1 MTATIRG
8 DVADHAAM
16 RATLTGAH
24 ETLRGLSPE
33 PTASDGFSDV
43 LLQAVQRTNDMQ
55 VDAGDRQQRLAA
67 GLTDDLHGTMIA
79 SQEAT
84 ISMHL
89 LGSIRNKL
97 LDAYHELWRTSV

>member
-8 DVADHAAM
+8 DVPDHAAM
-16 RATLTGAH
+16 RATFDGAH
-24 ETLRGLSPE
+24 QALRGLSPDPVSGE
-33 PTASDGFSDV
+33 GFSDV